1 MARASKRS
9 FLTLSPE
16 RRNELWGILF
26 TAMSLLLFMSLISYD
41 PSDLSFF
48 TSRPSVPV
56 RNLCGV
62 AGAVVAGLFRS
73 TIGLTSYVVAVL
85 GVLWSMA
92 RFSGKSNPR
101 PLLKWVS
108 LVIFC
113 LGVSGFLS
121 LVLSPLPEARVWRGG
136 TLGLLTGNFTLH
148 YFGRWGAYLV
158 LLTLSLL
165 SFLMVTEMAALPLF
179 TRTGRWM
186 WEGLAWTGRR
196 ASEAL
201 SHFKEFP
208 KSTGFKP
215 PVLHRS
221 RPVIRMPKG
230 SAAPQAARPA
240 QVEASKPAPAAAAVP
255 EKIEEPPAPPEPR
268 RRERAV
274 ELSAPRPPAAVFK
287 LPELDLLN
295 PSSPDSGKV
304 EPKEFFERNAKILE
318 ESLRD
323 FGIEVKVAEVETGP
337 VITRYELEPA
347 PGVKIQKIATLSDDL
362 ALVLKAPS
370 VRIIAPIPGKARV
383 GIEVPNPSTS
393 NVILREVLESKEFQE
408 TDSRIRIAI
417 GKDTAGHP
425 LVADLA
431 DMPHLLIAG
440 TTGSGKTVC
449 VNALITSVLFT
460 STPHEV
466 RFLMVDPKMV
476 ELAVFNGLPH
486 LLMPVVTHA
495 KKVPAALQWVVQ
507 EMETRY
513 RLFAKL
519 GLRNIQAYH
528 EKLAAGELPA
538 EEIPD
543 HLPYLMVIIDELA
556 DLMLVVQSEVEN
568 AIARLAHLSR
578 AVGIHMILATQ
589 RPSVDVLTG
598 VVKANFPARI
608 SFQVASK
615 VDSRTVL
622 DAGGADKL
630 LGKGDLL
637 FMQPGSSRLIRAQG
651 TLVTDSE
658 IGRVCA
664 FWKEQ
669 QAPAYEASLMEEG
682 PDSSRGGQAQ
692 EAIQDSLY
700 PEAVRMIV
708 EVGQASVSLLQ
719 RRMRLGYGRAA
730 RILDRMEEEGIVGP
744 IRGAKPREV
753 YWKEIP
759 EEYHVDRGTS
769 QVRA

>member
-1 MARASKRS
+1 MARASKRP
-9 FLTLSPE
+9 FFTLSPE
-16 RRNELWGILF
+16 RRNELWGIGF

-48 TSRPSVPV
+48 TSHPRVPV

-62 AGAVVAGLFRS
+62 AGAVAAGLFRS
-73 TIGLTSYVVAVL
+73 TIGLTSYLVAIL
-85 GVLWSMA
+85 GILWSLA

-113 LGVSGFLS
+113 LGVSGLLS
-121 LVLSPLPEARVWRGG
+121 LVLSPSPEARVWRGG
-136 TLGLLTGNFTLH
+136 TLGLLAGNFTVH
-148 YFGRWGAYLV
+148 YFGRWGAYVV

-179 TRTGRWM
+179 TRTGSWM
-186 WEGLAWTGRR
+186 WAGLALGGRK
-196 ASEAL
+196 ASEAVSRL
-201 SHFKEFP
+201 KELP
-208 KSTGFKP
+208 KSAVLKP
-215 PVLHRS
+215 PVLHRT
-221 RPVIRMPKG
+221 RPVIRMPK
-230 SAAPQAARPA
+230 
-240 QVEASKPAPAAAAVP
+240 ASPP
-255 EKIEEPPAPPEPR
+255 PPAPPSLKAEPQPAVEVSAASPAPQPKPAPR
-268 RRERAV
+268 R
-274 ELSAPRPPAAVFK
+274 SAPHREEAAPAVRTDFK
-287 LPELDLLN
+287 LPGLDLLN
-295 PSSPDSGKV
+295 VASADGAKM
-304 EPKEFFERNAKILE
+304 EPKAFFEANAKILE

-383 GIEVPNPSTS
+383 GIEVPNPSTA
-393 NVILREVLESKEFQE
+393 NVILREVLESEEFRQ

-449 VNALITSVLFT
+449 MNALITSILFT
-460 STPHEV
+460 STPQEV

-495 KKVPAALQWVVQ
+495 KRVPAALQWVVQ
-507 EMETRY
+507 EMEARY

-528 EKLAAGELPA
+528 AKLAAGELPA
-538 EEIPD
+538 EEIPES
-543 HLPYLMVIIDELA
+543 LPYLVVIIDELA

-637 FMQPGSSRLIRAQG
+637 FMQPGSSRLVRAQG
-651 TLVTDSE
+651 TLVTDEE
-658 IGRVCA
+658 IGRVSA

-669 QAPAYEASLMEEG
+669 QGPSYEASLMEEVPEG
-682 PDSSRGGQAQ
+682 TRGSQAQ
-692 EAIQDSLY
+692 EQVQDSLY
-700 PEAVRMIV
+700 PEAVRVIV
-708 EVGQASVSLLQ
+708 ETGQASVSLLQ

-753 YWKEIP
+753 FWKEIP